1 MQDHR
6 SIPLE
11 VLRDFVRTQ
20 AELTSIRAVAIEVG
34 AGRTTL
40 HSFLN
45 EETTPHPRI
54 RRLLAVWYLAKLD
67 EAPDIDVIRPYAA
80 ALSILV
86 SSLPEDE
93 RGVAT
98 VLLVESLGAIYAGRE
113 EQPRWM
119 ELLLKTGPVRDRNGL
134 TLGSH
139 PAISGII
146 RV

>member
-1 MQDHR
+1 MQDYR
-6 SIPLE
+6 SVPLE
-11 VLRDFVRTQ
+11 VLRDFVRAH
-20 AELTSIRAVAIEVG
+20 AELTSIRAVAGEVG
-34 AGRTTL
+34 VGRTTL

-45 EETTPHPRI
+45 EETTPHPRV
-54 RRLLAVWYLAKLD
+54 RRLLGLWYLTKVN

-93 RGVAT
+93 RGAAT
-98 VLLVESLGAIYAGRE
+98 ALMVESLAAIYAGRE

-119 ELLLKTGPVRDRNGL
+119 ELLRTEPWKGRQRNEGF
-134 TLGSH
+134 TE
-139 PAISGII
+139 P